1 MDPRRPPAYGP
12 SVGFPSIPSW
22 NLQYPSRPVGVRD
35 PSNLTYATE
44 GLPPPVVIDS
54 QYYWPPPF
62 CYGVQPPDVYRFNH
76 SERSPFSPIQQTA
89 DNITTTARPSTSK
102 EASAHHDIATR
113 RLNNAIIRDIVA
125 RKNLTDMT
133 FETVDA
139 IEEFMRGIKREDRM
153 RVYQDFVRCIKA
165 RRENNRKRQKNL
177 TSDQAVGA
185 TDPAEQ
191 TNTPAETSQELP
203 GAAEA
208 TPKLSGGT
216 EPPASHEMP
225 GVTEPTPEVS
235 GGTEPPAG
243 HEMPG
248 AAGPTHDLPG
258 GAEPSYGP
266 QYQPPSFCYGVQPPE
281 VYRFDHSERSPFSP
295 IQETANNIT
304 TTARPPTIKAA
315 SADQDTSARIIYNA
329 LLRNIVREKDLTSM
343 KSAETKL
350 AIEEVVFVPTVT
362 TRRTCFCV
370 LSTCKNVGKRRAP
383 VRGEYRLRKES
394 YGFGSTQ
401 TRRRTL
407 SACKT
412 FSTCG
417 LRIHHPC
424 VRVQATCVPRTCRAE
439 EARVS
444 TASLRRHKKLSSNQ
458 AACAVE
464 PTLDLPGVAES
475 THEMPRT
482 AEPTHE
488 LPRAAEPTHERLGAA
503 EPTHEL
509 PRAAETTHKL
519 PRAAEPTHELP
530 RAAEPTPKLPSK
542 SRRNSPRAAAESR
555 RTSSRVAESRR
566 TSSRVA
572 ESHRTNS
579 RAAKSRRTNSR
590 AAESRRTNPR
600 AAERRRTNP
609 RTAESRRSSLRIA
622 DSRRT
627 SSRAA
632 ESRRTSSRA
641 AESRRT
647 SSRVAESRRTS
658 L

>member
-44 GLPPPVVIDS
+44 GLLVTDS
-54 QYYWPPPF
+54 RYWPPPF
-62 CYGVQPPDVYRFNH
+62 CYGFQPPDVYRFNH

-89 DNITTTARPSTSK
+89 NNMTTAVRPSTSK
-102 EASAHHDIATR
+102 EASAHRDIATR
-113 RLNNAIIRDIVA
+113 RINN
-125 RKNLTDMT
+125 
-133 FETVDA
+133 
-139 IEEFMRGIKREDRM
+139 FMRGIKREDRM
-153 RVYQDFVRCIKA
+153 RVYQDFMRCIKA
-165 RRENNRKRQKNL
+165 RRENNRKRQKSL
-177 TSDQAVGA
+177 SSDKAAGA
-185 TDPAEQ
+185 TDPAEP
-191 TNTPAETSQELP
+191 TSAETSQELP
-203 GAAEA
+203 GAAEV
-208 TPKLSGGT
+208 TPELPVGT

-258 GAEPSYGP
+258 GTEPTHGP
-266 QYQPPSFCYGVQPPE
+266 QYWPPPLCYGVQPPE

-295 IQETANNIT
+295 VQQTTNNMT

-343 KSAETKL
+343 KSVETKL
-350 AIEEVVFVPTVT
+350 TIEEFIKSREIKMEDRKGVRQDF
-362 TRRTCFCV
+362 RECI
-370 LSTCKNVGKRRAP
+370 KNRNSYRKRR
-383 VRGEYRLRKES
+383 
-394 YGFGSTQ
+394 Q
-401 TRRRTL
+401 
-407 SACKT
+407 
-412 FSTCG
+412 
-417 LRIHHPC
+417 
-424 VRVQATCVPRTCRAE
+424 
-439 EARVS
+439 
-444 TASLRRHKKLSSNQ
+444 KKLSSNQ
-458 AACAVE
+458 AARAVE

-488 LPRAAEPTHERLGAA
+488 LPRAAEPTHERPGAA

-519 PRAAEPTHELP
+519 PRAAEPIHELP

-572 ESHRTNS
+572 ERRRTSSRVAESHRTNS
-579 RAAKSRRTNSR
+579 RAVESRRTNSR
-590 AAESRRTNPR
+590 AAEPTHELPRDAEPTHELPR
-600 AAERRRTNP
+600 AAEPTHELP
-609 RTAESRRSSLRIA
+609 P
-622 DSRRT
+622 
-627 SSRAA
+627 RAA
-632 ESRRTSSRA
+632 EAAYELPRA
-641 AESRRT
+641 AEPAHELPRAAEPAHELPRAAEPAHELPRATEPAHEMGPNSRMAYEVQEPSSRRFWA
-647 SSRVAESRRTS
+647 RECHPQN
-658 L
+658 